1 MRLGPYDGVLRD
13 AILRMKGLAG
23 ESLAET
29 LGLVWAERDREK
41 FAALKSEVVIPIP
54 LYWLRR
60 IERGYNQSL
69 AVADSVASVL
79 KLPCEKKWLS
89 RKTPTPKQYTQSATA
104 RRENVKGAFR
114 ATWRCRVQNRRVLL
128 IDDVLTTGA
137 TASEAAKAL
146 KAAGAAQVD
155 VAVLAH
161 R

>member
-1 MRLGPYDGVLRD
+1 MRLGPYDGILRD
-13 AILRMKGLAG
+13 AILRMKQLPG

-29 LGLVWAERDREK
+29 MGLVWAERDREK
-41 FAALKSEVVIPIP
+41 FAAIRPEVVIAIP

-69 AVADSVASVL
+69 AVADAVANVL
-79 KLPCEKKWLS
+79 KVPCESGWLVRKK
-89 RKTPTPKQYTQSATA
+89 PTPKQYTQSAAA

-114 ATWRCRVQNRRVLL
+114 TTWRCRVQNRRVLL

-137 TASEAAKAL
+137 TTSEAAKVL
-146 KAAGAAQVD
+146 REAGAAQVD